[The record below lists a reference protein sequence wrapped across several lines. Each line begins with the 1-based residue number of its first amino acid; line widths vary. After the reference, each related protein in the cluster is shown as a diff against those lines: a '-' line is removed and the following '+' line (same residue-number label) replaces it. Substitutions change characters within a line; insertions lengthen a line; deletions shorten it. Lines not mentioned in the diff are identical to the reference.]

1 MNNRLSPMTSPFVVK
16 ECLHDSKSEKLRKA
30 LAEARERSTTAL
42 GVAFRQKSN
51 SDLLENAQVTV
62 QSAKRKLMM
71 AMANSDR
78 AELNRSASNP
88 VYGNLKSDI
97 NTFMHLLDRNLRH
110 LQNAQNFATQQTLTA
125 VTRAAFLRAVQ
136 IVRQKQEAEN
146 NRKKVIVLNR
156 KSTFEESKGHQR
168 DNTKISVRDFLQ
180 VLAEA
185 QDSDSEEEVDDFF

>member
-136 IVRQKQEAEN
+136 IVRQKQ
-146 NRKKVIVLNR
+146 
-156 KSTFEESKGHQR
+156 
-168 DNTKISVRDFLQ
+168 
-180 VLAEA
+180 
-185 QDSDSEEEVDDFF
+185 

>member
-146 NRKKVIVLNR
+146 NRKKVIVSNH

>member
-146 NRKKVIVLNR
+146 NRKKVIVLNH